1 MMSVNVPPIS
11 VPTSHF
17 LFKPFISFL
26 VQPLLSFSAHRTRP
40 AATIEATLLRA
51 AQIAKVELAMK
62 PVGIAVEV
70 RPITEKNPAR
80 PAGAAGKN
88 GDKPAGRRW
97 SAPTQLHRGADSSP
111 AASPKRSSI
120 TAQFLD
126 ISNARSGTGC
136 NLQLTGTTVFSHERS
151 VNDKKSGKTQR
162 VWDGIHLA
170 GKLLCVTGNQL
181 AEGSRSQDS
190 NRLAAM
196 AFPERNTEYGDG
208 TVGIAKG

>member
-1 MMSVNVPPIS
+1 
-11 VPTSHF
+11 
-17 LFKPFISFL
+17 
-26 VQPLLSFSAHRTRP
+26 
-40 AATIEATLLRA
+40 
-51 AQIAKVELAMK
+51 MK
-62 PVGIAVEV
+62 PVGIAVEI
-70 RPITEKNPAR
+70 RRHHGGESS
-80 PAGAAGKN
+80 AAGWS
-88 GDKPAGRRW
+88 GGGERRQTRRAAL

-120 TAQFLD
+120 IAQFLD

-170 GKLLCVTGNQL
+170 GKLLCVTGNRL